1 MGELAR
7 QRNAR
12 DMWLSKSHLQAMLTG
27 TLLLVGT
34 AFGVGFLVGKG
45 PTRSDASQAVSKDES
60 LVALLAQVEASQQP
74 RSGVDSLT
82 FPSVLEGQAAAAPG
96 VAAAAPGAAAD
107 DVVTAVAGG
116 APGAADVADPVPPG
130 THTIVAGRFSDLG
143 DARALKA
150 KLAAAGQPAWTSFDI
165 VDGKATITVSIGGF
179 DDEATAK
186 QAMTDMHGAID
197 SLGLHPEVRSI
208 HPSDPAPAAPQ

>member
-45 PTRSDASQAVSKDES
+45 PTKTEAGQVVSHDES
-60 LVALLAQVEASQQP
+60 LVALLAQVEASQRP

-82 FPSVLEGQAAAAPG
+82 FPTVLEGQ
-96 VAAAAPGAAAD
+96 PGAAAEIAAPSQPAPPE

-116 APGAADVADPVPPG
+116 AAEVGDPVPPG
-130 THTIVAGRFSDLG
+130 THTIVAARFTDLES
-143 DARALKA
+143 AKALKA
-150 KLAAAGQPAWTSFDI
+150 KVAATGQPAWMSLDI
-165 VDGKATITVSIGGF
+165 IEGKPTITVSIGGY
-179 DDEATAK
+179 DDEATAR
-186 QAMTDMHGAID
+186 QALTDMHGAIET
-197 SLGLHPEVRSI
+197 LGLHPEVHSMRSF
-208 HPSDPAPAAPQ
+208 DPVVP